1 MNLVQLEYARA
12 VAESG
17 SFSEA
22 ARARG
27 VSQPTISNAVSELEE
42 ELGARLFSRTTRSV
56 APTAFGRELLAS
68 IGGVLDSVG
77 ELKQR
82 ARALLDPDRK
92 LVRVAFSPIVDT
104 RRLMALFEPF
114 RQDNPGVE
122 IIYKEC
128 NSGEL
133 GARLESEQVDVICGV
148 MLAGSKSRRNRV
160 LYQDVLRYIPR
171 GGAGTGSP
179 KISLEDIARDTLILT
194 LGVCGLAPLTRELF
208 RRAGVKVREYPG
220 QAVSYQVLQEWA
232 SLGIGGAIVPESR
245 IIGNAAAFPVV
256 AVGRGSAIITYEAA
270 WDRNAASPP
279 HLKAFRSYLMDVAG
293 PVKR

>member
-22 ARARG
+22 ARGRG
-27 VSQPTISNAVSELEE
+27 VSQPTVSNAISELEA

-56 APTAFGRELLAS
+56 TPTAFGREVLGS

-77 ELKQR
+77 ELQQR
-82 ARALLDPDRK
+82 ARALLDPERK

-114 RQDNPGVE
+114 RAARPGLE

-128 NSGEL
+128 NRDDLAE
-133 GARLESEQVDVICGV
+133 RLETEQVDVICSIGAEGPKA
-148 MLAGSKSRRNRV
+148 LRRRT
-160 LYQDVLRYIPR
+160 LYQDTLRYIPR
-171 GGAGTGSP
+171 GGAASP
-179 KISLEDIARDTLILT
+179 GGRVTLEEIARDTLILT
-194 LGVCGLAPLTRELF
+194 LGTCGLAPHTRELF
-208 RRAGVKVREYPG
+208 RRAGIKLREYPG

-245 IIGNAAAFPVV
+245 IIGNATAFPVV
-256 AVGRGSAIITYEAA
+256 ALGRSAATITYQVA

-279 HLKAFRSYLMDVAG
+279 HLKAFRTYLAG
-293 PVKR
+293 LK